1 MTNQNAANSEPWTIM
16 RLLQWTTEHLKKS
29 GSTSPRLDAEV
40 LLSHARN
47 CQRIELYTAFNEEPP
62 EEVKARFRELIKRR
76 AQGEPVAY
84 LVGKKEFYS
93 ISFQVGPGC
102 LIPRSETEHLV
113 IECLDRA
120 KVIRQSSPTHHFH
133 IADVCTGSGCV
144 AISIAKHL
152 DVSNIVAIDISEQA
166 LEIARSNI
174 DHYGLSDRIELRQSN
189 LLDSIDNNS
198 LDFIVSNPPY
208 VSETEYAQLDR
219 SVKNFEPKVALVS
232 GETGMELIQKLAV
245 QSLEKLNPSGWFL
258 CELSPMIA
266 DRSLEFVKA
275 IGGWKSESL
284 VKDLSGKKRILIA
297 QKAQHSDQA

>member
-1 MTNQNAANSEPWTIM
+1 MTNQNAPSTDPWTIM

-29 GSTSPRLDAEV
+29 GSSSPRLDAEV

-62 EEVKARFRELIKRR
+62 EEVKAKFRELIKRR
-76 AQGEPVAY
+76 ALGEPVAY

-93 ISFQVGPGC
+93 LSFQVAPGC

-120 KVIRQSSPTHHFH
+120 KPILQSATSNPLR

-144 AISIAKHL
+144 AIAIAKHL
-152 DVSNIVAIDISEQA
+152 ELANIVAVDISEQA
-166 LEIARSNI
+166 LDIAKSNVAS
-174 DHYGLSDRIELRQSN
+174 HRLESKIELRLGD
-189 LLDSIDNNS
+189 LLTSFEPES

-208 VSETEYAQLDR
+208 VSESEYADLDR
-219 SVKNFEPKVALVS
+219 SVKNYEPKVALVS
-232 GETGMELIQKLAV
+232 GETGMELIEQIAIQGQDKL
-245 QSLEKLNPSGWFL
+245 KPSGWLL

-266 DRSLEFVKA
+266 DRSLEFVK
-275 IGGWKSESL
+275 GLGKWKNEAL
-284 VKDLSGKKRILIA
+284 VKDLAGNKRILVA
-297 QKAQHSDQA
+297 QKA

>member
-1 MTNQNAANSEPWTIM
+1 MTNQNAANTEPWTIM

-29 GSTSPRLDAEV
+29 GSSSPRLDAEV

-62 EEVKARFRELIKRR
+62 EEVKAKFRELIKRR

-93 ISFQVGPGC
+93 LSFQVAPGC

-120 KVIRQSSPTHHFH
+120 KAIRQSSPSHSFQ

-144 AISIAKHL
+144 AVSIAKHL
-152 DVSNIVAIDISEQA
+152 ESAKIVAIDLSEDA
-166 LEIARSNI
+166 LEIAKTNVNL
-174 DHYGLSDRIELRQSN
+174 HGLADRIELRQGD
-189 LLDSIDNNS
+189 LLNSIDNES

-208 VSETEYAQLDR
+208 VSESEYSDLDR
-219 SVKNFEPKVALVS
+219 SVKNYEPKIALVS
-232 GETGMELIQKLAV
+232 GESGMELIEQLAV
-245 QSLEKLNPSGWFL
+245 RGPEKLRPSGWFL

-266 DRSLEFVKA
+266 DRSLEF
-275 IGGWKSESL
+275 IQGLGTWKNESL
-284 VKDLSGKKRILIA
+284 VKDLAGNKRILIA
-297 QKAQHSDQA
+297 QKA

>member
-1 MTNQNAANSEPWTIM
+1 MTNQNAPNTDPWTIM

-29 GSTSPRLDAEV
+29 GSSSPRLDAEV

-62 EEVKARFRELIKRR
+62 EEVKAKFRELIKRR

-93 ISFQVGPGC
+93 LSFQVAPGC

-120 KVIRQSSPTHHFH
+120 KSLRQSNPTISLQ

-144 AISIAKHL
+144 AIAIAKHL
-152 DVSNIVAIDISEQA
+152 EFAKIVAVDLSEQA
-166 LEIARSNI
+166 LEIAKSNVI
-174 DHYGLSDRIELRQSN
+174 SHRLEERVELRLGD
-189 LLDSIDNNS
+189 LLSSFEPES
-198 LDFIVSNPPY
+198 LDFVVSNPPY
-208 VSETEYAQLDR
+208 VSESEYLNLDR
-219 SVKNFEPKVALVS
+219 SVKNYEPKIALVS
-232 GETGMELIQKLAV
+232 GESGMELIEKLAL
-245 QSLEKLNPSGWFL
+245 QSQDTLKPSGWFL

-266 DRSLEFVKA
+266 DRSLEFMK
-275 IGGWKSESL
+275 GLGKWKNEAL
-284 VKDLSGKKRILIA
+284 VKDLAGNKRILVA
-297 QKAQHSDQA
+297 QKA

>member
-29 GSTSPRLDAEV
+29 GSASPRLDAEV
-40 LLSHARN
+40 LLAHARN

-62 EEVKARFRELIKRR
+62 EEVKAKFRELIKRR
-76 AQGEPVAY
+76 ALGEPVAY

-120 KVIRQSSPTHHFH
+120 KIIRQSSPTHRFQV
-133 IADVCTGSGCV
+133 ADVCTGSGCV

-152 DVSNIVAIDISEQA
+152 DTSSIVAIDISDHA
-166 LEIARSNI
+166 MEIARTNI
-174 DHYGLSDRIELRQSN
+174 AHFGLMERIELRQGN
-189 LLDSIDNNS
+189 LLDSIDNGS
-198 LDFIVSNPPY
+198 LDFVVSNPPY
-208 VSETEYAQLDR
+208 VSECEYGELDR

-232 GETGMELIQKLAV
+232 GETGMELIQQLAI
-245 QSLEKLNPSGWFL
+245 QATEKLKPSGWFL

-266 DRSLEFVKA
+266 DQCLEFVR
-275 IGGWKSESL
+275 GLGSWKNESL
-284 VKDLSGKKRILIA
+284 VKDLAGNKRILVA
-297 QKAQHSDQA
+297 QKV

>member
-1 MTNQNAANSEPWTIM
+1 MTNQNAANTEPWTIM

-29 GSTSPRLDAEV
+29 GSSSPRLDAEV
-40 LLSHARN
+40 LLAHSRN
-47 CQRIELYTAFNEEPP
+47 CQRIELYTAFGEEPP
-62 EEVKARFRELIKRR
+62 EEVKAKFRELIKRR
-76 AQGEPVAY
+76 ALGEPVAY

-120 KVIRQSSPTHHFH
+120 KAIRQTAPTHSFQ

-152 DVSNIVAIDISEQA
+152 EPANIVAIDISEQA
-166 LEIARSNI
+166 LEVARTNVNS
-174 DHYGLSDRIELRQSN
+174 YGLADRVELRQGD
-189 LLDSIDNNS
+189 LLGSIENES
-198 LDFIVSNPPY
+198 LDFVVSNPPY
-208 VSETEYAQLDR
+208 VSEAEYLELDR

-232 GETGMELIQKLAV
+232 GATGRELVEQLAIQGI
-245 QSLEKLNPSGWFL
+245 EKLKPSGWFL

-266 DRSLEFVKA
+266 DQSLEFVR
-275 IGGWKSESL
+275 GLGTWRNESL
-284 VKDLSGKKRILIA
+284 VKDLAGNKRILVA
-297 QKAQHSDQA
+297 QKA